1 MATTTFLGAA
11 NTFTVGGVDLK
22 DQLQSITITYS
33 KEALEVTTLADTARK
48 FGAGLQ
54 NNEITFTVLGSFAT
68 TEAVQTFFGDVGT
81 TSDIVFEPL
90 AGAPA
95 TSSPKYELV
104 GGYLASLPITV
115 NVGELLA
122 VTVTYQGGVL
132 TQDITP

>member
-68 TEAVQTFFGDVGT
+68 SEAVQTFFGDVGT

-90 AGAPA
+90 TGAPA

-122 VTVTYQGGVL
+122 VTVTYQGGEL

>member
-1 MATTTFLGAA
+1 MATATFLGAA

-22 DQLQSITITYS
+22 DQLQSITITYT

-122 VTVTYQGGVL
+122 VTVTYQGGTL
-132 TQDITP
+132 DQDITP

>member
-1 MATTTFLGAA
+1 MPTATFLGASNA
-11 NTFTVGGVDLK
+11 FTVGGVDLN
-22 DQLQSITITYS
+22 DQLQSITITYQ

-54 NNEITFTVLGSFAT
+54 NNEITFTVLGSFASA
-68 TEAVQTFFGDVGT
+68 EAVQTFFGDVGT
-81 TSDIVFEPL
+81 TSDIVYSPL
-90 AGAPA
+90 TGSPA

-122 VTVTYQGGVL
+122 VTVTYQGGEL

>member
-1 MATTTFLGAA
+1 MATVTQLGTADV
-11 NTFTVGGVDLK
+11 FTVGGVDFK

-54 NNEITFTVLGSFAT
+54 NNEITFTVLGAFTSG
-68 TEAVQTFFGDVGT
+68 EAVQTFFGDVGT
-81 TSDIVFEPL
+81 TSDIVYSPL

-95 TSSPKYELV
+95 SGSPKYELV
-104 GGYLASLPITV
+104 GAYLASLPVTMNI
-115 NVGELLA
+115 GELLA
-122 VTVTYQGGVL
+122 VTVTYQGGEL

>member
-54 NNEITFTVLGSFAT
+54 NNEITFTVLGAFTSG
-68 TEAVQTFFGDVGT
+68 EAVQTFFGDVGT
-81 TSDIVFEPL
+81 TSDIVCR
-90 AGAPA
+90 
-95 TSSPKYELV
+95 
-104 GGYLASLPITV
+104 
-115 NVGELLA
+115 
-122 VTVTYQGGVL
+122 
-132 TQDITP
+132 

>member
-22 DQLQSITITYS
+22 DQLQSITITYT

-81 TSDIVFEPL
+81 VSDIVFEPL
-90 AGAPA
+90 TGAPA

-122 VTVTYQGGVL
+122 VSVTYQGGVL
-132 TQDITP
+132 DQDLTP

>member
-1 MATTTFLGAA
+1 MPTATFLGAA

-22 DQLQSITITYS
+22 DQLQSITVTYS

-68 TEAVQTFFGDVGT
+68 TEAVQTFFGDVGVLT
-81 TSDIVFEPL
+81 DIVYEPL
-90 AGAPA
+90 TGAPA

-122 VTVTYQGGVL
+122 VTVTYQGGEL

>member
-22 DQLQSITITYS
+22 DQLQSITITYT

-104 GGYLASLPITV
+104 GGYLSSLPITV

-122 VTVTYQGGVL
+122 VTVTYQGGTL
-132 TQDITP
+132 DQDITP

>member
-1 MATTTFLGAA
+1 MPTATFLGAA

-54 NNEITFTVLGSFAT
+54 NNEITFTVLGAFTSG
-68 TEAVQTFFGDVGT
+68 EAVQTFFGDVGVLT
-81 TSDIVFEPL
+81 DIVYEPL
-90 AGAPA
+90 TGAPA

-122 VTVTYQGGVL
+122 VTVTYQGGEL

>member
-1 MATTTFLGAA
+1 MATVTQLGTADV
-11 NTFTVGGVDLK
+11 FTVGGVDLK
-22 DQLQSITITYS
+22 DQLQSITLTYT

-81 TSDIVFEPL
+81 TTDIVYSPL

-104 GGYLASLPITV
+104 GAYLASLPITV

-122 VTVTYQGGVL
+122 VAVTFQGGTL

>member
-1 MATTTFLGAA
+1 MATATFLGAA

-33 KEALEVTTLADTARK
+33 KEALEITTLADTART

-54 NNEITFTVLGSFAT
+54 NNEITFTVLGTFAT

-81 TSDIVFEPL
+81 RSDIVYEPL
-90 AGAPA
+90 TGAPA

-122 VTVTYQGGVL
+122 VTVTYQGGEL

>member
-1 MATTTFLGAA
+1 MPTATFLGAA

-22 DQLQSITITYS
+22 DQLQSITVTYS

-81 TSDIVFEPL
+81 ISDIVYEPL
-90 AGAPA
+90 TGAPA

-104 GGYLASLPITV
+104 GGYLSSLPITV

-122 VTVTYQGGVL
+122 VTVTYQGGEL

>member
-11 NTFTVGGVDLK
+11 NTFTVGGVDLR

-81 TSDIVFEPL
+81 TSDIVYEPL
-90 AGAPA
+90 TGAPA

-122 VTVTYQGGVL
+122 VTVTYQGGEL

>member
-90 AGAPA
+90 SGAPA

-122 VTVTYQGGVL
+122 VTVTYQGGEL

>member
-1 MATTTFLGAA
+1 MPTATFLGAA
-11 NTFTVGGVDLK
+11 NTFTVGGVDFK

-33 KEALEVTTLADTARK
+33 KEALEVTTLADNARK

-81 TSDIVFEPL
+81 TSDITYEPL
-90 AGAPA
+90 SGAPA

-122 VTVTYQGGVL
+122 VTVTYQGGELV
-132 TQDITP
+132 QDITP

>member
-1 MATTTFLGAA
+1 MATVTQLGTADV
-11 NTFTVGGVDLK
+11 FTVGGVDLK
-22 DQLQSITITYS
+22 DQLQSITLTYT

-81 TSDIVFEPL
+81 TTDIVYSPL

-122 VTVTYQGGVL
+122 VTVTFQGGTL